1 MRKKIFTL
9 FLTAAILWQGV
20 GSPSLLFAQEAT
32 LPVSSEESGYLEE
45 GTGSSA
51 WEEERS
57 EELSE
62 ASEEQEGVDSGEDTQ
77 EGTVEENTQ
86 SAVESEGIAETPG
99 VEQIITESTEAPTN
113 AEPAWSHWILGST
126 GAAILGGGR
135 LASAPDG
142 TLYFS
147 NIGEGTVNYYDES
160 GRTVQLA
167 QEEGH
172 SLNAFEGA
180 VYYVSE
186 SGNIQKWDR
195 VSQAVS
201 TVLEWGASISQMY
214 VVNEEVFFF
223 LSEGNIYLFCPGNDV
238 TEVRI
243 DGAIQGF
250 IPTEQGMLYA
260 KGEALNWDIWAEDQ
274 LVKED
279 VSAWDLTEGYLVMTI
294 EGQDYQMEISQLF
307 FGYRSAVQLEN
318 YQLGEACPI
327 DELLGEGE
335 ECAVCAENAR
345 KVADGE
351 LVVEEMETLSVE
363 AVSQAYTAASNGQ
376 KNIIKRARQQ
386 EEIKW
391 TPLADIAGW
400 GNTYTFSKGVTY
412 QGLPYGQPV
421 YARYIPFDTSYNPST
436 AAFQEFANAVNDPTS
451 KMYTSQSKYNKVA
464 PYYSSDCSSFV
475 SYAWDLYKRETSVL
489 PGTATKVANQ
499 SVYSVQLGDIFNRSG
514 VHVVLV
520 ADIGYGNDGTIQFVD
535 ILEQTP
541 PKVRR
546 TRYGVGGSG
555 TLAQL
560 EQKYLGSG
568 YSLYRYEK
576 KAGSYNPGRDA
587 VKYTHSCVVPIDK
600 DYCDS
605 CEDLTLHGFVKRLYR
620 LILGRTAKESEVN
633 SWVKVLED
641 GKSTGTDV
649 AYGFI
654 FSVEYDKKNVSARQ
668 YVSHLYQTMMGRTPK
683 ETEIQAWVDV
693 LNCGFTRHM
702 VFSGFAN
709 SAEFQDICQRY
720 EIKRGSYSS
729 KQYVDIH
736 EPVTR
741 FVARLY
747 HICLQRNPK
756 TEEAESWVRALVAR
770 KGTGSEVAYGF
781 FFSSEFQSRKY
792 SDTQYVTYL
801 YQACLG
807 REPDTEGLQAWV
819 KQLKNGKSRK
829 TVFYGFA
836 NSVEFQKLC
845 DSYGI
850 KK

>member
-9 FLTAAILWQGV
+9 FLTVAILWQGV
-20 GSPSLLFAQEAT
+20 GSPSLLLAEDAT
-32 LPVSSEESGYLEE
+32 LPVSLEESGYLEE
-45 GTGSSA
+45 GTGSSE
-51 WEEERS
+51 WEGSSSEDLSTAPEEKD
-57 EELSE
+57 
-62 ASEEQEGVDSGEDTQ
+62 GVDTQ

-86 SAVESEGIAETPG
+86 SAVETESMAETSG
-99 VEQIITESTEAPTN
+99 VEQIITESAEAPTN
-113 AEPAWSHWILGST
+113 AEPAWSNWILGST

-135 LASAPDG
+135 LATASDG

-147 NIGEGTVNYYDES
+147 NIGEDTVNCYDES
-160 GRTVQLA
+160 GRAIQLA

-172 SLNAFEGA
+172 SLNAFDGA
-180 VYYVSE
+180 VYYVSD
-186 SGNIQKWDR
+186 SGKIQKWDR
-195 VSQAVS
+195 ASQAVT
-201 TVLEWGASISQMY
+201 TVLEWRASISQMY
-214 VVNEEVFFF
+214 VVNEEAFFF
-223 LSEGNIYLFCPGNDV
+223 LSEGNIYRFCPGNDV
-238 TEVRI
+238 TEVRM
-243 DGAIQGF
+243 DGGIQGF
-250 IPTEQGMLYA
+250 IPTEQGMFYA

-274 LVKED
+274 LVKD
-279 VSAWDLTEGYLVMTI
+279 GVSAWDLTEGYLVMTI
-294 EGQDYQMEISQLF
+294 EGQDYQMEASQLF
-307 FGYRSAVQLEN
+307 FGYRSTVQLEN
-318 YQLGEACPI
+318 YQLGEACPV

-351 LVVEEMETLSVE
+351 VAVEEMETLPVE
-363 AVSQAYTAASNGQ
+363 AVSQAYVAASDGQ

-391 TPLADIAGW
+391 TPLANITGW
-400 GNTYTFSKGVTY
+400 GNTYTFSQGVTY

-436 AAFQEFANAVNDPTS
+436 AALQEFINAVNDPSS

-520 ADIGYGNDGTIQFVD
+520 ADIGYGKDGTIQFID

-568 YSLYRYEK
+568 YFLYRYEK

-587 VKYTHSCVVPIDK
+587 VKYTHSCAVPIDK

-605 CEDLTLHGFVKRLYR
+605 CEDATLQGFVKRLYR

-641 GKSTGTDV
+641 GKSTGADV
-649 AYGFI
+649 AYGFL
-654 FSVEYDKKNVSARQ
+654 FSVEYGKKNVSSEQ
-668 YVSHLYQTMMGRTPK
+668 FISHLYQTMMGRTPAQ
-683 ETEIQAWVDV
+683 EEIQAWMDEI
-693 LNCGFTRHM
+693 NCGFTRYY

-709 SAEFQDICQRY
+709 SVEFQEICRRYGIQRGNY
-720 EIKRGSYSS
+720 YS
-729 KQYVDIH
+729 KQYVDTH
-736 EPVTR
+736 EQLTR
-741 FVARLY
+741 FVARFY
-747 HICLQRNPK
+747 HICLQRNPR
-756 TEEAESWVRALVAR
+756 TDEVESWVRYLVNR
-770 KGTGSEVAYGF
+770 NETGTQLAHGF
-781 FFSSEFQSRKY
+781 FFSREFQNKKHN
-792 SDTQYVTYL
+792 DQQYVTYL
-801 YQACLG
+801 YRAFLG
-807 REPDTEGLQAWV
+807 REPDTQGFQTWTNL
-819 KQLKNGKSRK
+819 LKKGKSRK
-829 TVFYGFA
+829 TVFDGFA
-836 NSVEFQKLC
+836 NSVEFKKIC